1 MTVQWVRAVNPS
13 IISCKNKSLF
23 PSIVYTSVSSF
34 FFHIIWSFSTQIFER
49 FGALDLRCML
59 VLEYIWIF
67 EYPQVFFAGYLDIW
81 SLGAALPRGQG
92 GKIGNLPNQQPPR
105 APEIVPH
112 KKRELSKYYHFF

>member
-1 MTVQWVRAVNPS
+1 MFTQEPQV
-13 IISCKNKSLF
+13 
-23 PSIVYTSVSSF
+23 

-81 SLGAALPRGQG
+81 RLGAVLPRGQSG
-92 GKIGNLPNQQPPR
+92 GKNWQFAKSAATEGARNRPT
-105 APEIVPH
+105 
-112 KKRELSKYYHFF
+112 